1 MNWQEEYQKWIKN
14 EALDN
19 SLKAQLNKIASN
31 ETELEDSFYRNME
44 FGTAG
49 MRGVLGAGT
58 NRMNIYTIRKAS
70 FGLAQFVAE
79 NGEEAKKRGIVI
91 AYDPRHMS
99 REFAFES
106 AAVLGEHGVKSYVFE
121 ALRPTPELSFA
132 VRFLNAFGGIVIT
145 ASHNPPEYNGYK
157 IYGEDGGQ
165 MPPNGANA
173 VTEYIDSVNDI
184 FSVKVAD
191 QEELINNG
199 LLEVISEKVDRPY
212 LEKLKE
218 VIVNKELV
226 RKQGKDLKIVFT
238 PLHGTGGILGVPAL
252 ESVGFTNIIKVDE
265 QFVNDPDFGTVKS
278 PNPENREAFLLAI
291 EYGKKHDGDILVGTD
306 PDADRLGVAV
316 RNHAGDYE
324 ILSGN
329 QIGAII
335 LHYLLKQKKAQNELP
350 KNAAVLKSIV
360 TSNLGTEIAKH
371 FDVQMIEVLTG
382 FKFIAEQIK
391 LFEETGK
398 HTFEFG
404 YEESNGYMVKSFT
417 RDKDAIQAVLAIS
430 EVALVCKT
438 EGRDLLAELDQIY
451 AEFGYYKEDLVSL
464 TLSGKDGSERIKEIT
479 SGFREQLPTSM
490 GGFKIERA
498 EDYLRSET
506 TWINSGKTE
515 VIKLPTADVI
525 KCYFE
530 DGSWF
535 CLRPSGTEPKIK
547 FYFSIR
553 GENREE
559 STTKLEKI
567 KTDLLAYI
575 EA

>member
-1 MNWQEEYQKWIKN
+1 MNWQEEYQKWVANDKLDSTLRKQLTNMETN
-14 EALDN
+14 E
-19 SLKAQLNKIASN
+19 K
-31 ETELEDSFYRNME
+31 ELEDSFYRNME

-70 FGLAQFVAE
+70 LGLAQFVAE

-106 AAVLGEHGVKSYVFE
+106 AAVLGHHGVKSYVFD

-132 VRFLNAFGGIVIT
+132 VRHLNAFGGIVIT

-165 MPPNGANA
+165 MPPTGASAVIEYINA
-173 VTEYIDSVNDI
+173 VEDI
-184 FSVKVAD
+184 FSVEVAN
-191 QEELINNG
+191 QELLIENG

-226 RKQGKDLKIVFT
+226 QERGEDLKIVFT

-252 ESVGFTNIIKVDE
+252 ESVGFTNIVKVDE

-291 EYGKKHDGDILVGTD
+291 EYGKKFGGDILVGTD

-316 RNHAGDYE
+316 RNADGEYE
-324 ILSGN
+324 VLSGN

-350 KNAAVLKSIV
+350 ANAAVLKSIV

-371 FDVQMIEVLTG
+371 YGAEMIEVLTG

-391 LFEETGK
+391 HFEETGK

-404 YEESNGYMVKSFT
+404 YEESNGYMVKPFT
-417 RDKDAIQAVLAIS
+417 RDKDAIQAVLAIA
-430 EVALVCKT
+430 EVALVSKVA
-438 EGRDLLAELDQIY
+438 GRTLLEDLDQIY
-451 AEFGYYKEDLVSL
+451 DEFGYYNEDLVSL
-464 TLSGKDGSERIKEIT
+464 TLSGKDGSRRIKEIT
-479 SGFREQLPTSM
+479 SSFREQLPTSM
-490 GGFKIERA
+490 GGFPVERA

-506 TWINSGKTE
+506 TWIATGKTE
-515 VIKLPTADVI
+515 AIHLPTADVI

-553 GENREE
+553 GESKEE
-559 STTKLEKI
+559 STAKLEKV
-567 KTDLLAYI
+567 KADLMQHI

>member
-1 MNWQEEYQKWIKN
+1 MK
-14 EALDN
+14 
-19 SLKAQLNKIASN
+19 
-31 ETELEDSFYRNME
+31 
-44 FGTAG
+44 
-49 MRGVLGAGT
+49 
-58 NRMNIYTIRKAS
+58 
-70 FGLAQFVAE
+70 
-79 NGEEAKKRGIVI
+79 
-91 AYDPRHMS
+91 
-99 REFAFES
+99 
-106 AAVLGEHGVKSYVFE
+106 
-121 ALRPTPELSFA
+121 
-132 VRFLNAFGGIVIT
+132 
-145 ASHNPPEYNGYK
+145 
-157 IYGEDGGQ
+157 
-165 MPPNGANA
+165 
-173 VTEYIDSVNDI
+173 
-184 FSVKVAD
+184 
-191 QEELINNG
+191 
-199 LLEVISEKVDRPY
+199 KVDRPY

-226 RKQGKDLKIVFT
+226 QERGEDLKIVFT

-252 ESVGFTNIIKVDE
+252 ESVGFTNIVKVDE

-291 EYGKKHDGDILVGTD
+291 EYGKKFGGDILVGTD

-316 RNHAGDYE
+316 RNLDGEYE
-324 ILSGN
+324 VLSGN

-350 KNAAVLKSIV
+350 ANAAVLKSIV

-371 FDVQMIEVLTG
+371 YGAEMIEVLTG

-391 LFEETGK
+391 HFEETGK

-404 YEESNGYMVKSFT
+404 YEESNGYMVKPFT
-417 RDKDAIQAVLAIS
+417 RDKDAIQAVLAIA
-430 EVALVCKT
+430 EVALVSKV
-438 EGRDLLAELDQIY
+438 EGGSLLEDLEQIY

-464 TLSGKDGSERIKEIT
+464 TLSGKDGSRRIKEIT
-479 SGFREQLPTSM
+479 SNFREQLPTSM
-490 GGFKIERA
+490 GGFPVERA

-506 TWINSGKTE
+506 TWIATGKTE
-515 VIKLPTADVI
+515 AIHLPTADVI

-553 GENREE
+553 GESKEE
-559 STTKLEKI
+559 SATKLEKV
-567 KTDLLAYI
+567 KADLMQHI

>member
-1 MNWQEEYQKWIKN
+1 MNWQKEYQKWTAN
-14 EALDN
+14 ETLDA
-19 SLKAQLNKIASN
+19 SLKAQLAEIVSDEKA
-31 ETELEDSFYRNME
+31 LEDSFYRNME

-70 FGLAQFVAE
+70 FGLAQFVVE

-132 VRFLNAFGGIVIT
+132 VRYLNAFGGIVIT

-165 MPPNGANA
+165 MPPNGASA
-173 VTEYIDSVNDI
+173 VTEYIEAVEDI

-191 QEELINNG
+191 QEELLNDG

-212 LEKLKE
+212 LERLKE

-226 RKQGKDLKIVFT
+226 HEVGKDLKIVFT

-291 EYGKKHDGDILVGTD
+291 EYGKKYGGDILVGTD

-316 RNHAGDYE
+316 RNQAGDYE

-335 LHYLLKQKKAQNELP
+335 LHYLLKQKKTQNELP
-350 KNAAVLKSIV
+350 ENAAVLKSIV

-371 FDVQMIEVLTG
+371 FGVQMIEVLTG

-391 LFEETGK
+391 QFEETGK

-438 EGRDLLAELDQIY
+438 EGRTLLDELEQIY
-451 AEFGYYKEDLVSL
+451 SEFGYYEEDLVSL
-464 TLSGKDGSERIKEIT
+464 TLSGKDGSERIKDIT
-479 SGFREQLPTSM
+479 SGFREQFPTSM
-490 GGFKIERA
+490 GGFKIERV

-506 TWINSGKTE
+506 TWIASGEIE
-515 VIKLPTADVI
+515 VIKLPTADVV

-547 FYFSIR
+547 FYFNIR
-553 GENREE
+553 GANKEE
-559 STTKLEKI
+559 STNKLEKI

>member
-19 SLKAQLNKIASN
+19 SLKTQLNKIASN

-199 LLEVISEKVDRPY
+199 LLEVISGKVDRPY

-553 GENREE
+553 GENQEE

>member
-19 SLKAQLNKIASN
+19 SLKTQLNKIASN

-165 MPPNGANA
+165 MPPNGASA

-184 FSVKVAD
+184 FSVKVAE

-438 EGRDLLAELDQIY
+438 EGLDLLAELDQIY

-553 GENREE
+553 GENQEE

>member
-1 MNWQEEYQKWIKN
+1 MNWQEEYQKWVANDKLDSTLRKQLTNMETN
-14 EALDN
+14 E
-19 SLKAQLNKIASN
+19 K
-31 ETELEDSFYRNME
+31 ELEDSFYRNME

-70 FGLAQFVAE
+70 LGLAQFVAE

-106 AAVLGEHGVKSYVFE
+106 AAVLGHYGVKSYVFD

-132 VRFLNAFGGIVIT
+132 VRHLNAFGGIVIT

-165 MPPNGANA
+165 MPPTGASAVIEYINA
-173 VTEYIDSVNDI
+173 VEDI
-184 FSVKVAD
+184 FSVEVAN
-191 QEELINNG
+191 QELLIENG

-226 RKQGKDLKIVFT
+226 QERGEDLKIVFT

-252 ESVGFTNIIKVDE
+252 ESVGFTNIVKVEE

-291 EYGKKHDGDILVGTD
+291 EYGKKFGGDILVGTD

-316 RNHAGDYE
+316 RNADGEYE
-324 ILSGN
+324 VLSGN

-350 KNAAVLKSIV
+350 ANAAVLKSIV

-371 FDVQMIEVLTG
+371 YGAEMIEVLTG

-391 LFEETGK
+391 HFEETGK

-404 YEESNGYMVKSFT
+404 YEESNGYMVKPFT
-417 RDKDAIQAVLAIS
+417 RDKDAIQAVLAVA
-430 EVALVCKT
+430 EVALVSKVA
-438 EGRDLLAELDQIY
+438 GRTLLEDLDQIY
-451 AEFGYYKEDLVSL
+451 DEFGYYNEDLVSL

-479 SGFREQLPTSM
+479 SSFREQLPTSM
-490 GGFKIERA
+490 GGFVVERA

-506 TWINSGKTE
+506 TWIATGKTE
-515 VIKLPTADVI
+515 AIHLPTADVI

-553 GENREE
+553 GESKEE
-559 STTKLEKI
+559 STAKLEKV
-567 KTDLLAYI
+567 KADLMQHI

>member
-1 MNWQEEYQKWIKN
+1 MNWQEEYQKWVANDKLDSALRKQLTNMEAN
-14 EALDN
+14 E
-19 SLKAQLNKIASN
+19 K
-31 ETELEDSFYRNME
+31 ELEDSFYRNME

-49 MRGVLGAGT
+49 MRGVLGVGT

-70 FGLAQFVAE
+70 LGLAQFVAE

-91 AYDPRHMS
+91 AYDPRYMS

-106 AAVLGEHGVKSYVFE
+106 AAVLGHHGVKSYVFD

-132 VRFLNAFGGIVIT
+132 VRHLNAFGGIVIT

-165 MPPNGANA
+165 MPPTGASAVIDYINA
-173 VTEYIDSVNDI
+173 VEDI
-184 FSVKVAD
+184 FSVEVAN
-191 QEELINNG
+191 QEVLIENG

-218 VIVNKELV
+218 VIVNKALIKE
-226 RKQGKDLKIVFT
+226 RGEDLKIVFT

-291 EYGKKHDGDILVGTD
+291 EYGKKFGGDILVGTD

-316 RNHAGDYE
+316 RNLDGEYE
-324 ILSGN
+324 VLSGN

-335 LHYLLKQKKAQNELP
+335 LRYLLKQKKTQNELP
-350 KNAAVLKSIV
+350 ANAAVLKSIV

-371 FDVQMIEVLTG
+371 YGAEMIEVLTG

-391 LFEETGK
+391 HFEETGK

-404 YEESNGYMVKSFT
+404 YEESNGYMVKPFT
-417 RDKDAIQAVLAIS
+417 RDKDAIQAVLAIA
-430 EVALVCKT
+430 EVALVSKV
-438 EGRDLLAELDQIY
+438 EGRTLLEDLDQIY
-451 AEFGYYKEDLVSL
+451 DEFGYYNEDLVSL
-464 TLSGKDGSERIKEIT
+464 TLSGKDGSRRIKEIT

-490 GGFKIERA
+490 GGFLVERV

-506 TWINSGKTE
+506 TWVATGKTE
-515 VIKLPTADVI
+515 AIHLPTADVI

-553 GENREE
+553 GESKEE
-559 STTKLEKI
+559 STAKLEKV
-567 KTDLLAYI
+567 KADLMQHI

>member
-1 MNWQEEYQKWIKN
+1 MNWQEEYQKWVANDKLDSALRKQLTNMEAN
-14 EALDN
+14 E
-19 SLKAQLNKIASN
+19 K
-31 ETELEDSFYRNME
+31 ELEDSFYRNME

-49 MRGVLGAGT
+49 MRGVLGVGT

-70 FGLAQFVAE
+70 LGLAQFVAE

-106 AAVLGEHGVKSYVFE
+106 AAVLGHHGVKSYVFD

-132 VRFLNAFGGIVIT
+132 VRHLNAFGGIVIT

-165 MPPNGANA
+165 MPPTGASAVIDYINA
-173 VTEYIDSVNDI
+173 VEDI
-184 FSVKVAD
+184 FSVEVAN
-191 QEELINNG
+191 QEVLIENG

-218 VIVNKELV
+218 VIVNKALIKE
-226 RKQGKDLKIVFT
+226 RGEDLKIVFT

-291 EYGKKHDGDILVGTD
+291 EYGKKFGGDILVGTD

-316 RNHAGDYE
+316 RNLDGEYE
-324 ILSGN
+324 VLSGN

-335 LHYLLKQKKAQNELP
+335 LRYLLKQKKTQNELP
-350 KNAAVLKSIV
+350 ANAAVLKSIV

-371 FDVQMIEVLTG
+371 YGAEMIEVLTG

-391 LFEETGK
+391 HFEETGK

-404 YEESNGYMVKSFT
+404 YEESNGYMVKPFT
-417 RDKDAIQAVLAIS
+417 RDKDAIQTVLAIA
-430 EVALVCKT
+430 EVALVSKV
-438 EGRDLLAELDQIY
+438 EGRTLLEDLDQIY
-451 AEFGYYKEDLVSL
+451 DEFGYYNEDLVSL
-464 TLSGKDGSERIKEIT
+464 TLSGKDGSRRIKEIT

-490 GGFKIERA
+490 GGFLVERV

-506 TWINSGKTE
+506 TWVATGKTE
-515 VIKLPTADVI
+515 AIHLPTADVI

-553 GENREE
+553 GESKEE
-559 STTKLEKI
+559 STAKLEKV
-567 KTDLLAYI
+567 KADLMQHI

>member
-19 SLKAQLNKIASN
+19 SLKTQLNKIASN

-165 MPPNGANA
+165 MPPNGASA

-553 GENREE
+553 GENQEE

>member
-19 SLKAQLNKIASN
+19 SLKTQLNKIASN

-165 MPPNGANA
+165 MPPNGASA

-184 FSVKVAD
+184 FSVKVAE

-218 VIVNKELV
+218 VIVNRELV

-553 GENREE
+553 GENQEE

>member
-19 SLKAQLNKIASN
+19 SLKTQLNKIASN

-438 EGRDLLAELDQIY
+438 EGLDLLAELDQIY

-553 GENREE
+553 GENQEE

>member
-1 MNWQEEYQKWIKN
+1 MNWQNEYQNWTKN
-14 EALDN
+14 KMLDE
-19 SLKAQLNKIASN
+19 SLKAQLDKIATD
-31 ETELEDSFYRNME
+31 EKELEDSFYRDME

-49 MRGVLGAGT
+49 MRGVLGAGI

-132 VRFLNAFGGIVIT
+132 VRYLNAFGGIVIT

-165 MPPNGANA
+165 MPPNGAKA
-173 VTEYIDSVNDI
+173 VTEYIESVKDI

-191 QEELINNG
+191 QDELMKQS
-199 LLEVISEKVDRPY
+199 LLEVISEKVDCPY
-212 LEKLKE
+212 LERLKE

-226 RKQGKDLKIVFT
+226 RANGRDLKIVFT

-252 ESVGFTNIIKVDE
+252 ESVGFTNIIKVAE

-291 EYGKKHDGDILVGTD
+291 EYGKKNGGDILVGTD

-350 KNAAVLKSIV
+350 ENAAVLKSIV

-371 FDVQMIEVLTG
+371 YGVEMIEVLTG

-391 LFEETGK
+391 QFELTGK

-438 EGRDLLAELDQIY
+438 EGRTLLDELDQIY

-464 TLSGKDGSERIKEIT
+464 TLSGKDGSKRIKEIT

-490 GGFKIERA
+490 GGYKIERA

-506 TWINSGKTE
+506 TWIASGETAT
-515 VIKLPTADVI
+515 IKLPTADVI
-525 KCYFE
+525 KCYLE

-535 CLRPSGTEPKIK
+535 GLRPSGTEPKIK
-547 FYFSIR
+547 FYFSIC
-553 GENREE
+553 GENEEE

>member
-1 MNWQEEYQKWIKN
+1 MNWQEEYQKWVANDKLDSALRKQLTNMEAN
-14 EALDN
+14 E
-19 SLKAQLNKIASN
+19 K
-31 ETELEDSFYRNME
+31 ELEDSFYRNME

-49 MRGVLGAGT
+49 MRGVLGVGT

-70 FGLAQFVAE
+70 LGLAQFVAE

-106 AAVLGEHGVKSYVFE
+106 AAVLGHNGVKSYVFD

-132 VRFLNAFGGIVIT
+132 VRHLNAFGGIVIT

-165 MPPNGANA
+165 MPPTGASAVIDYINA
-173 VTEYIDSVNDI
+173 VEDI
-184 FSVKVAD
+184 FSVEVAN
-191 QEELINNG
+191 QEVLIENG
-199 LLEVISEKVDRPY
+199 LLEIISEKVDRPY

-226 RKQGKDLKIVFT
+226 QERGEDLKIVFT

-252 ESVGFTNIIKVDE
+252 ESVGFTNIVKVDE

-291 EYGKKHDGDILVGTD
+291 EYGKKFGGDILVGTD

-316 RNHAGDYE
+316 RNLDGEYE
-324 ILSGN
+324 VLSGN

-350 KNAAVLKSIV
+350 ANAAVLKSIV

-371 FDVQMIEVLTG
+371 YGAEMIEVLTG

-391 LFEETGK
+391 HFEETGK

-404 YEESNGYMVKSFT
+404 YEESNGYMVKPFT
-417 RDKDAIQAVLAIS
+417 RDKDAIQAVLAIA
-430 EVALVCKT
+430 EVALVSKV
-438 EGRDLLAELDQIY
+438 EGRTLLEDLDQIY
-451 AEFGYYKEDLVSL
+451 DEFGYYNEDLVSL
-464 TLSGKDGSERIKEIT
+464 TLSGKDGSQRIKEIT

-490 GGFKIERA
+490 GGFLVERV

-506 TWINSGKTE
+506 TWVATGKTE
-515 VIKLPTADVI
+515 AIHLPTADVI

-553 GENREE
+553 GESKEE
-559 STTKLEKI
+559 STAKLEKV
-567 KTDLLAYI
+567 KADLMQHI

>member
-1 MNWQEEYQKWIKN
+1 MNWQEEYQKWVANDKLDSTLRKQLTNMETN
-14 EALDN
+14 E
-19 SLKAQLNKIASN
+19 K
-31 ETELEDSFYRNME
+31 ELEDSFYRNME

-70 FGLAQFVAE
+70 LGLAQFVAE

-106 AAVLGEHGVKSYVFE
+106 AAVLGHHGVKNYVFD

-132 VRFLNAFGGIVIT
+132 VRHLNAFGGIVIT

-165 MPPNGANA
+165 MPPTGASAVIEYINA
-173 VTEYIDSVNDI
+173 VEDI
-184 FSVKVAD
+184 FSVEVAN
-191 QEELINNG
+191 QELLIENG

-226 RKQGKDLKIVFT
+226 QERGEDLKIVFT

-252 ESVGFTNIIKVDE
+252 ESVGFTNIVKVDE

-291 EYGKKHDGDILVGTD
+291 EYGKKFGGDILVGTD

-316 RNHAGDYE
+316 RNADGEYE
-324 ILSGN
+324 VLSGN

-335 LHYLLKQKKAQNELP
+335 LHYLLKQKKAQSELP
-350 KNAAVLKSIV
+350 ANAAVLKSIV

-371 FDVQMIEVLTG
+371 YGAEMIEVLTG

-391 LFEETGK
+391 HFEETGK

-404 YEESNGYMVKSFT
+404 YEESNGYMVKPFT
-417 RDKDAIQAVLAIS
+417 RDKDAIQAVLAIA
-430 EVALVCKT
+430 EVALVSKVA
-438 EGRDLLAELDQIY
+438 GRTLLEDLDQIY
-451 AEFGYYKEDLVSL
+451 DEFGYYNEDLVSL

-479 SGFREQLPTSM
+479 SSFREQLPTSM
-490 GGFKIERA
+490 GGFVVERA

-506 TWINSGKTE
+506 TWIATGKTE
-515 VIKLPTADVI
+515 AIHLPTADVI

-553 GENREE
+553 GESKEE
-559 STTKLEKI
+559 STAKLEKV
-567 KTDLLAYI
+567 KADLMQHI

>member
-19 SLKAQLNKIASN
+19 SLKTQLNKIASN

-165 MPPNGANA
+165 MPPNGASA

>member
-1 MNWQEEYQKWIKN
+1 MNWQEEFQKWTKN
-14 EALDN
+14 EALDD

-165 MPPNGANA
+165 MPPTGANA
-173 VTEYIDSVNDI
+173 VTEYIDSVTDI

-218 VIVNKELV
+218 VIVNKDLV
-226 RKQGKDLKIVFT
+226 RKRGKDLKIVFT

-335 LHYLLKQKKAQNELP
+335 LHYLLKQKKTQNELP

-404 YEESNGYMVKSFT
+404 YEESNGYMVKPFT

-464 TLSGKDGSERIKEIT
+464 TLSGKNGSERIKEIT

-490 GGFKIERA
+490 GGFKIERV

-553 GENREE
+553 GENQEE

>member
-1 MNWQEEYQKWIKN
+1 MNWQEEYQKWVANDKLDSALRKQLTNMEAN
-14 EALDN
+14 E
-19 SLKAQLNKIASN
+19 K
-31 ETELEDSFYRNME
+31 ELEDSFYRNME

-49 MRGVLGAGT
+49 MRGVLGVGT

-70 FGLAQFVAE
+70 LGLAQFVAE

-106 AAVLGEHGVKSYVFE
+106 ATVLGHHGVKSYVFD

-132 VRFLNAFGGIVIT
+132 VRHLNAFGGIVIT

-165 MPPNGANA
+165 MPPTGASAVIDYINA
-173 VTEYIDSVNDI
+173 VEDI
-184 FSVKVAD
+184 FSVEVAN
-191 QEELINNG
+191 QEVLIENG

-226 RKQGKDLKIVFT
+226 QERGEDLKIVFT

-252 ESVGFTNIIKVDE
+252 ESVGFTNIVKVDE

-291 EYGKKHDGDILVGTD
+291 EYGKKFGGDILVGTD

-316 RNHAGDYE
+316 RNLDGEYE
-324 ILSGN
+324 VLSGN

-350 KNAAVLKSIV
+350 ANAAVLKSIV

-371 FDVQMIEVLTG
+371 YGAEMIEVLTG

-391 LFEETGK
+391 HFEETGK

-404 YEESNGYMVKSFT
+404 YEESNGYMVKPFT
-417 RDKDAIQAVLAIS
+417 RDKDAIQAVLAIA
-430 EVALVCKT
+430 EVALVSKV
-438 EGRDLLAELDQIY
+438 EGRTLLEDLDQIY
-451 AEFGYYKEDLVSL
+451 DEFGYYNEDLVSL
-464 TLSGKDGSERIKEIT
+464 TLSGKDGSRRIKEIT

-490 GGFKIERA
+490 GGFLVERV

-506 TWINSGKTE
+506 TWVATGKTE
-515 VIKLPTADVI
+515 AIHLPTADVI

-553 GENREE
+553 GESKEE
-559 STTKLEKI
+559 STAKLEKV
-567 KTDLLAYI
+567 KADLMQHI

>member
-1 MNWQEEYQKWIKN
+1 MNWQEEYQKWVANDKLDSALRKQLTNMEAN
-14 EALDN
+14 E
-19 SLKAQLNKIASN
+19 K
-31 ETELEDSFYRNME
+31 ELEDSFYRNME

-49 MRGVLGAGT
+49 MRGVLGVGT

-70 FGLAQFVAE
+70 LGLAQFVAE

-106 AAVLGEHGVKSYVFE
+106 AAVLGHQGVKSYVFD

-132 VRFLNAFGGIVIT
+132 VRHLNAFGGIVIT

-165 MPPNGANA
+165 MPPTGASAVIDYINA
-173 VTEYIDSVNDI
+173 VEDI
-184 FSVKVAD
+184 FSVEVAN
-191 QEELINNG
+191 QEVLIENG

-226 RKQGKDLKIVFT
+226 QERGEDLKIVFT

-252 ESVGFTNIIKVDE
+252 ESVGFTNIVKVDE

-291 EYGKKHDGDILVGTD
+291 EYGKKFGGDILVGTD

-316 RNHAGDYE
+316 RNLDGEYE
-324 ILSGN
+324 VLSGN

-350 KNAAVLKSIV
+350 ANAAVLKSIV

-371 FDVQMIEVLTG
+371 YGAEMIEVLTG

-391 LFEETGK
+391 HFEETGK

-404 YEESNGYMVKSFT
+404 YEESNGYMVKPFT
-417 RDKDAIQAVLAIS
+417 RDKDAIQAVLAIA
-430 EVALVCKT
+430 EVALVSKV
-438 EGRDLLAELDQIY
+438 EGRTLLEDLDQIY
-451 AEFGYYKEDLVSL
+451 DEFGYYNEDLVSL
-464 TLSGKDGSERIKEIT
+464 TLSGKDGSRRIKEIT

-490 GGFKIERA
+490 GGFLVERV

-506 TWINSGKTE
+506 TWVATGKTE
-515 VIKLPTADVI
+515 AIHLSTADVI

-553 GENREE
+553 GESKEE
-559 STTKLEKI
+559 STAKLEKV
-567 KTDLLAYI
+567 KADLMQHI

>member
-1 MNWQEEYQKWIKN
+1 MNWQEEYQKWVANDKLDSTLRKQLTNMETN
-14 EALDN
+14 E
-19 SLKAQLNKIASN
+19 K
-31 ETELEDSFYRNME
+31 ELEDSFYRNME

-70 FGLAQFVAE
+70 LGLAQFVAE

-106 AAVLGEHGVKSYVFE
+106 AVVLGHHGVKSYVFD

-132 VRFLNAFGGIVIT
+132 VRHLNAFGGIVIT

-165 MPPNGANA
+165 MPPTGASAVIEYINA
-173 VTEYIDSVNDI
+173 VEDI
-184 FSVKVAD
+184 FSVEVAN
-191 QEELINNG
+191 QELLIENG

-226 RKQGKDLKIVFT
+226 QERGEDLKIVFT

-252 ESVGFTNIIKVDE
+252 ESVGFTNIVKVDE

-291 EYGKKHDGDILVGTD
+291 EYGKKFGGDILVGTD

-316 RNHAGDYE
+316 RNADGEYE
-324 ILSGN
+324 VLSGN

-350 KNAAVLKSIV
+350 ANAAVLKSIV

-371 FDVQMIEVLTG
+371 YGAEMIEVLTG

-391 LFEETGK
+391 HFEETGK

-404 YEESNGYMVKSFT
+404 YEESNGYMVKPFT
-417 RDKDAIQAVLAIS
+417 RDKDAIQAVLAIA
-430 EVALVCKT
+430 EVALVSKV
-438 EGRDLLAELDQIY
+438 EGGSLLEDLEQIY
-451 AEFGYYKEDLVSL
+451 ADFGYYKEDLVSL
-464 TLSGKDGSERIKEIT
+464 TLSGKDGSRRIKEIT
-479 SGFREQLPTSM
+479 SSFREQLPTSM
-490 GGFKIERA
+490 GGFPVERA

-506 TWINSGKTE
+506 TWIATGKTE
-515 VIKLPTADVI
+515 AIHLPTADVI

-553 GENREE
+553 GENKEE
-559 STTKLEKI
+559 STAKLEKV
-567 KTDLLAYI
+567 KADLMQHI

>member
-1 MNWQEEYQKWIKN
+1 MNWQEEYQKWVANDKLDSALRKQLTN
-14 EALDN
+14 MEADE
-19 SLKAQLNKIASN
+19 K
-31 ETELEDSFYRNME
+31 ELEDSFYRNME

-49 MRGVLGAGT
+49 MRGVLGVGT

-70 FGLAQFVAE
+70 LGLAQFVAE

-106 AAVLGEHGVKSYVFE
+106 AAVLGHHGVKSYVFD

-132 VRFLNAFGGIVIT
+132 VRHLNAFGGIVIT

-165 MPPNGANA
+165 MPPTGASAVIDYINA
-173 VTEYIDSVNDI
+173 VEDI
-184 FSVKVAD
+184 FSVEVAN
-191 QEELINNG
+191 QEVLIENG

-218 VIVNKELV
+218 VIVNKALIKE
-226 RKQGKDLKIVFT
+226 RGEDLKIVFT

-291 EYGKKHDGDILVGTD
+291 EYGKKFGGDILVGTD

-316 RNHAGDYE
+316 RNLDGEYE
-324 ILSGN
+324 VLSGN

-335 LHYLLKQKKAQNELP
+335 LRYLLKQKKTQNELP
-350 KNAAVLKSIV
+350 ANAAVLKSIV

-371 FDVQMIEVLTG
+371 YGAEMIEVLTG

-391 LFEETGK
+391 QFEETGK

-404 YEESNGYMVKSFT
+404 YEESNGYMVKPFT
-417 RDKDAIQAVLAIS
+417 RDKDAIQAVLAIA
-430 EVALVCKT
+430 EVALVSKV
-438 EGRDLLAELDQIY
+438 EGRTLLEDLDQIY
-451 AEFGYYKEDLVSL
+451 DEFGYYNEDLVSL
-464 TLSGKDGSERIKEIT
+464 TLSGKDGSRRIKEIT

-490 GGFKIERA
+490 GGFFVERV

-506 TWINSGKTE
+506 TWVATGKTE
-515 VIKLPTADVI
+515 AIHLPTADVI

-553 GENREE
+553 GESKEE
-559 STTKLEKI
+559 STAKLEKV
-567 KTDLLAYI
+567 KADLMQHI

>member
-31 ETELEDSFYRNME
+31 QTELEDSFYRNME

-165 MPPNGANA
+165 MPPNGASA

-184 FSVKVAD
+184 FSVKVAE

-553 GENREE
+553 GENQEE

-575 EA
+575 EV

>member
-1 MNWQEEYQKWIKN
+1 MNWQEEYQKWVANDKLDSALRKQLTN
-14 EALDN
+14 MEADE
-19 SLKAQLNKIASN
+19 K
-31 ETELEDSFYRNME
+31 ELEDSFYRNME

-49 MRGVLGAGT
+49 MRGVLGVGT
-58 NRMNIYTIRKAS
+58 DRMNIYTIRKAS
-70 FGLAQFVAE
+70 LGLAQFVAE

-106 AAVLGEHGVKSYVFE
+106 AAVLGHHGVKSYVFD

-132 VRFLNAFGGIVIT
+132 VRHLNAFGGIVIT

-165 MPPNGANA
+165 MPPTGASAVIDYINA
-173 VTEYIDSVNDI
+173 VEDI
-184 FSVKVAD
+184 FSVEVAN
-191 QEELINNG
+191 QEVLIENG

-218 VIVNKELV
+218 VIVNKALV
-226 RKQGKDLKIVFT
+226 KERGEDLKIVFT

-252 ESVGFTNIIKVDE
+252 ESVGFTNIVKVDE

-291 EYGKKHDGDILVGTD
+291 EYGKKFGGDILVGTD

-316 RNHAGDYE
+316 RNLDGEYE
-324 ILSGN
+324 VLSGN

-335 LHYLLKQKKAQNELP
+335 LRYLLKQKKTQNELP
-350 KNAAVLKSIV
+350 ANAAVLKSIV

-371 FDVQMIEVLTG
+371 YGAEMIEVLTG

-391 LFEETGK
+391 QFEETGK

-404 YEESNGYMVKSFT
+404 YEESNGYMVKPFT
-417 RDKDAIQAVLAIS
+417 RDKDAIQAVLAIA
-430 EVALVCKT
+430 EVALVSKV
-438 EGRDLLAELDQIY
+438 EGRTLLEDLDQIY
-451 AEFGYYKEDLVSL
+451 DEFGYYNEDLVSL
-464 TLSGKDGSERIKEIT
+464 TLSGKDGSRRIKEIT

-490 GGFKIERA
+490 GGFFVERV

-506 TWINSGKTE
+506 TWVATGKTE
-515 VIKLPTADVI
+515 AIHLPTADVI

-553 GENREE
+553 GESKEE
-559 STTKLEKI
+559 STAKLEKV
-567 KTDLLAYI
+567 KADLMQHI

>member
-1 MNWQEEYQKWIKN
+1 MNWQEEYQKWVANDKLDSALRKQLTNMEAN
-14 EALDN
+14 E
-19 SLKAQLNKIASN
+19 K
-31 ETELEDSFYRNME
+31 ELEDSFYRNME

-49 MRGVLGAGT
+49 MRGVLGVGT

-70 FGLAQFVAE
+70 LGLAQFVAE

-106 AAVLGEHGVKSYVFE
+106 AAVLGHHGVKSYVFD

-132 VRFLNAFGGIVIT
+132 VRHLNAFGGIVIT

-165 MPPNGANA
+165 MPPTGASAVIDYINA
-173 VTEYIDSVNDI
+173 VEDI
-184 FSVKVAD
+184 FSVEVAN
-191 QEELINNG
+191 QEVLIENG
-199 LLEVISEKVDRPY
+199 LLEVISETVDRPY

-218 VIVNKELV
+218 VIVNKALIKE
-226 RKQGKDLKIVFT
+226 RGEDLKIVFT

-291 EYGKKHDGDILVGTD
+291 EYGKKFGGDILVGTD

-316 RNHAGDYE
+316 RNLDGEYE
-324 ILSGN
+324 VLSGN

-335 LHYLLKQKKAQNELP
+335 LRYLLKQKKTQNELP
-350 KNAAVLKSIV
+350 ANAAVLKSIV

-371 FDVQMIEVLTG
+371 YGAEMIEVLTG

-391 LFEETGK
+391 HFEETGK

-404 YEESNGYMVKSFT
+404 YEESNGYMVKPFT
-417 RDKDAIQAVLAIS
+417 RDKDAIQAVLAIA
-430 EVALVCKT
+430 EVALVSKV
-438 EGRDLLAELDQIY
+438 EGRTLLEDLDQIY
-451 AEFGYYKEDLVSL
+451 DEFGYYNEDLVSL
-464 TLSGKDGSERIKEIT
+464 TLSGKDGSRRIKEIT

-490 GGFKIERA
+490 GGFLVERV

-506 TWINSGKTE
+506 TWVATGKTE
-515 VIKLPTADVI
+515 AIHLLTADVI

-553 GENREE
+553 GESKEE
-559 STTKLEKI
+559 STAKLEKV
-567 KTDLLAYI
+567 KADLMQHI

>member
-79 NGEEAKKRGIVI
+79 NGEEAKNRGIVI

-553 GENREE
+553 GENQEE

>member
-19 SLKAQLNKIASN
+19 SLKTQLNKIASN

-553 GENREE
+553 GENQEE

-567 KTDLLAYI
+567 KKDLLAYI

>member
-1 MNWQEEYQKWIKN
+1 MNWQEEYQKWVANDKLDSTLRKQLTNMETN
-14 EALDN
+14 E
-19 SLKAQLNKIASN
+19 K
-31 ETELEDSFYRNME
+31 ELEDSFYRNME

-70 FGLAQFVAE
+70 LGLAQFVAE

-106 AAVLGEHGVKSYVFE
+106 AAVLGHYGVKSYVFD

-132 VRFLNAFGGIVIT
+132 VRHLKAFGGIVIT

-165 MPPNGANA
+165 MPPTGASAVIEYINA
-173 VTEYIDSVNDI
+173 VEDI
-184 FSVKVAD
+184 FSVEVAN
-191 QEELINNG
+191 QELLIENG

-226 RKQGKDLKIVFT
+226 QERGEDLKIVFT

-252 ESVGFTNIIKVDE
+252 ESVGFTNIVKVEE

-291 EYGKKHDGDILVGTD
+291 EYGKKFGGDILVGTD

-316 RNHAGDYE
+316 RNADGEYE
-324 ILSGN
+324 VLSGN

-350 KNAAVLKSIV
+350 ANAAVLKSIV

-371 FDVQMIEVLTG
+371 YGAEMIEVLTG

-391 LFEETGK
+391 HFEETGK

-404 YEESNGYMVKSFT
+404 YEESNGYMVKPFT
-417 RDKDAIQAVLAIS
+417 RDKDAIQAVLAVA
-430 EVALVCKT
+430 EVALVSKVA
-438 EGRDLLAELDQIY
+438 GRTLLEDLDQIY
-451 AEFGYYKEDLVSL
+451 DEFGYYNEDLVSL

-479 SGFREQLPTSM
+479 SSFREQLPTSM
-490 GGFKIERA
+490 GGFVVERA

-506 TWINSGKTE
+506 TWIATGKTE
-515 VIKLPTADVI
+515 AIHLPTADVI

-553 GENREE
+553 GESKEE
-559 STTKLEKI
+559 STAKLEKV
-567 KTDLLAYI
+567 KADLMQHI

>member
-1 MNWQEEYQKWIKN
+1 MNWQEEYQKWVANDKLDSTLRKQLTNMETN
-14 EALDN
+14 E
-19 SLKAQLNKIASN
+19 K
-31 ETELEDSFYRNME
+31 ELEDSFYRNME

-70 FGLAQFVAE
+70 LGLAQFVAE

-106 AAVLGEHGVKSYVFE
+106 AAVLGHHGVKSYVFD

-132 VRFLNAFGGIVIT
+132 VRHLNAFGGIVIT

-165 MPPNGANA
+165 MPPTGASAVIEYINA
-173 VTEYIDSVNDI
+173 VEDI
-184 FSVKVAD
+184 FSVEVAN
-191 QEELINNG
+191 QELLIENG

-226 RKQGKDLKIVFT
+226 QERGEDLKIVFT

-252 ESVGFTNIIKVDE
+252 ESVGFTSIVKVDE

-291 EYGKKHDGDILVGTD
+291 EYGKKFGGDILVGTD

-316 RNHAGDYE
+316 RNADGEYE
-324 ILSGN
+324 VLSGN

-350 KNAAVLKSIV
+350 ANAAVLKSIV

-371 FDVQMIEVLTG
+371 YGAEMIEVLTG

-391 LFEETGK
+391 HFEETGK

-404 YEESNGYMVKSFT
+404 YEESNGYMVKPFT
-417 RDKDAIQAVLAIS
+417 RDKDAIQAVLAIA
-430 EVALVCKT
+430 EVALVSKV
-438 EGRDLLAELDQIY
+438 EGGSLLEDLEQIY
-451 AEFGYYKEDLVSL
+451 ADFGYYKEDLVSL
-464 TLSGKDGSERIKEIT
+464 TLSGKDGSRRIKEIT
-479 SGFREQLPTSM
+479 SSFREQLPTSM
-490 GGFKIERA
+490 GGFPWNVRKI
-498 EDYLRSET
+498 
-506 TWINSGKTE
+506 I
-515 VIKLPTADVI
+515 
-525 KCYFE
+525 
-530 DGSWF
+530 
-535 CLRPSGTEPKIK
+535 
-547 FYFSIR
+547 
-553 GENREE
+553 
-559 STTKLEKI
+559 
-567 KTDLLAYI
+567 
-575 EA
+575 